1 VATSSPRAA
10 GTTSPSASPLHDP
23 TDVATGASP
32 AATATPATRA
42 IVTDTSPEPR
52 LRIGVRVLPDIGAL
66 GVEDPQAR
74 ARAGAAATPPLT
86 TPQLDIITFA
96 LLWYLRGRGRSA
108 IPSLWTNSWPGDV
121 LPYFG
126 LVESQN
132 RICQHTSINTLF
144 KTGVY
149 MYTEV
154 LDTCKAWLDNPLFRA
169 AGLRALSST
178 ASPCPLTAVPRPAC
192 PPLSVALAAA
202 AAQSPLAASLAVIQ
216 QRKSFSGVVI
226 QLGLI

>member
-1 VATSSPRAA
+1 VLRRAKDSLSNGA
-10 GTTSPSASPLHDP
+10 VVRDANGRVGQVVEDDRVPEQPDTAFRRASRERRTH
-23 TDVATGASP
+23 
-32 AATATPATRA
+32 
-42 IVTDTSPEPR
+42 I
-52 LRIGVRVLPDIGAL
+52 RVGWIEEDQ
-66 GVEDPQAR
+66 DPQAR
-74 ARAGAAATPPLT
+74 ARAGAAATPTLT